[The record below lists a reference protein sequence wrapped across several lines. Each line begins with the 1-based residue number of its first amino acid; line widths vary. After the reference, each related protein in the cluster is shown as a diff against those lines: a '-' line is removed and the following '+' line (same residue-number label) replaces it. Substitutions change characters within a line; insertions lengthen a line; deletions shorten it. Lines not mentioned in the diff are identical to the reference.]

1 MRTHNLRVF
10 FGSHLHYH
18 TQSGSGSG
26 SGKGGS
32 KSGKSSKGSG
42 SGKGGSGKGGSGKGG
57 SKSSKSSGKVR
68 VIYVASVDDDPTL
81 LSSSIYIRKSN
92 PNPIHV
98 QYSIVSFLHEE
109 ELLLVNHSVAF
120 KPRVKR
126 TCTHIYVCCACC
138 FSASLLSLAPLRTRN
153 MFLPRAV

>member
-32 KSGKSSKGSG
+32 KSGKSSKGS
-42 SGKGGSGKGGSGKGG
+42 GSGKGGSGKGG

-98 QYSIVSFLHEE
+98 QYSIVSFLQG
-109 ELLLVNHSVAF
+109 SG
-120 KPRVKR
+120 KGGSGKGGSGKGGSKGGSGSSMKKS
-126 TCTHIYVCCACC
+126 Y
-138 FSASLLSLAPLRTRN
+138 SS
-153 MFLPRAV
+153 